1 MQVSQLGGGDTG
13 QRHPIGIK
21 PSPAPQGSRS
31 TAGKPQAFR
40 ESPALPV
47 PVSPS
52 AAGSTRIPQPWGT
65 PRLWPRPLVGPG
77 EGRAEQTRLE
87 PRESPRREG
96 AGAWTRLAPTPRSHQ
111 QQRDPGGNDPTPSRP
126 RLPTQHPIPGGGVL
140 PRTPTCS
147 DSTYGPGLGVLPRYC
162 RSRRSPGTRVCTR
175 QHMATGTP
183 APADTRVH
191 ALAPVPRLS
200 LDKAAPRQP
209 RPGGGRPHPRHPCRG
224 PRRRRP
230 PPWGCRYGTGGGR
243 SARLGPATC
252 ALGPPLPVAADPPA
266 RSRPAPL
273 GSGAAVAAA
282 ASMRGAA
289 AAAGA
294 QPRPGPLPPAAA
306 RPGAPGQRW
315 RGEGGSAAAGSR
327 LTAPPGV
334 IAVTAPARPGSA
346 THPTAPSTPQHQH
359 PGSPRDGHPGTPR
372 CTRAQRGTWLAPAW
386 SVGPQ
391 PLAWVPR
398 VGVTATQSP
407 VPPPTW

>member
-1 MQVSQLGGGDTG
+1 M
-13 QRHPIGIK
+13 
-21 PSPAPQGSRS
+21 
-31 TAGKPQAFR
+31 
-40 ESPALPV
+40 
-47 PVSPS
+47 
-52 AAGSTRIPQPWGT
+52 
-65 PRLWPRPLVGPG
+65 
-77 EGRAEQTRLE
+77 
-87 PRESPRREG
+87 
-96 AGAWTRLAPTPRSHQ
+96 
-111 QQRDPGGNDPTPSRP
+111 
-126 RLPTQHPIPGGGVL
+126 
-140 PRTPTCS
+140 
-147 DSTYGPGLGVLPRYC
+147 LPRYC

-183 APADTRVH
+183 APTDTRVH

-230 PPWGCRYGTGGGR
+230 PPWGCRYGAGGGR

-252 ALGPPLPVAADPPA
+252 APGPPLPVAADAPA

-327 LTAPPGV
+327 LTDPPVSSLSPHRPALGAPLTPQPPVPPSISAPAPPGM
-334 IAVTAPARPGSA
+334 VTPTPPGAPGHSGAHGWHRPG
-346 THPTAPSTPQHQH
+346 Q
-359 PGSPRDGHPGTPR
+359 
-372 CTRAQRGTWLAPAW
+372 
-386 SVGPQ
+386 
-391 PLAWVPR
+391 WVLNP
-398 VGVTATQSP
+398 
-407 VPPPTW
+407 